1 MYRQNLARK
10 GQEEGGG
17 EGWGRGGC
25 GCLQGRPPDRRMRVC
40 VCVHTYIACSRTAE
54 HNRPAEAR
62 GEGGETGETVQ
73 TKQREIKWMEKGE
86 LVTLSPQHYN
96 TLGVCVCEIKHLTL
110 LWVEGEGVSQPYSSL
125 ELYTWCKHVCTHRQ
139 HACTHRQHACTH
151 RQHACTHRQ
160 HACTHR
166 QHACTHRQH
175 ACTYRQHTCTHRQHA
190 CTYRQHACTY
200 RQHACTYRHEY
211 TYTYLQTTRVYTQTT
226 CMYIHTTCTYMQTT
240 YKTQM

>member
-1 MYRQNLARK
+1 MGERRVWLSARSPSRQKDA
-10 GQEEGGG
+10 
-17 EGWGRGGC
+17 
-25 GCLQGRPPDRRMRVC
+25 C

-62 GEGGETGETVQ
+62 GETGETVQ

-125 ELYTWCKHVCTHRQ
+125 ELYTWCKQACTYRQHACTHRQHACTYRQHACTHRQHACTHRQHACTYRQHACTHRQ

-175 ACTYRQHTCTHRQHA
+175 TCTQTCVYIHIFRQLVCTHRQHPCY
-190 CTYRQHACTY
+190 CTYRQHACTC
-200 RQHACTYRHEY
+200 R
-211 TYTYLQTTRVYTQTT
+211 
-226 CMYIHTTCTYMQTT
+226 
-240 YKTQM
+240 